1 MTLYVFCFCGR
12 GPEREEMAIAKR
24 KDIDM
29 TTGALLPKILVF
41 VLPLIATNLLQMLYN
56 AADMMVVGLSSE
68 GDAVGAIGTTGAF
81 TSLVVN
87 LFIGLS
93 VGANVVVARHI
104 GAGERERASN
114 AVHTSTILGLA
125 LGVLGG
131 IVGILISEPVMSLLG
146 NQGRLLDLSVTYVR
160 FYFGALPFHALSN
173 YAIALHRAKGDTR
186 TPLIVLSIS
195 GVLNVLLNLFFVLV
209 LDMSVEGVAL
219 ATGIAAAV
227 SAAVLYANL
236 MREEGPC
243 RFSFKQ
249 LAHFDKREAAQV
261 LLIGIPAGVQ
271 GALFSI
277 SNMLIQSSIIS
288 VNNSAFPVDAAYQPV
303 VKGNAAAANLEGFAY
318 VAVNATQQA
327 AVTFTSQNVGA
338 AEYGRVKRVMA
349 CCYGLGLAVGVLVS
363 FLLVG
368 LQEPLLALYGVK
380 DQGDVLSKAALE
392 AGKARIL
399 WTLAPYCIISAM
411 EVGSGVLRGLGKSLT
426 STGICLLFACVLRV
440 TWRFTIFRIDPTS
453 ITSSLAS
460 IYLSY
465 PVSWLL
471 AGLFLFLF
479 SALALR
485 GLIRTY
491 RAQHGEL

>member
-1 MTLYVFCFCGR
+1 MAVYVFCFCGDR
-12 GPEREEMAIAKR
+12 PERRKMVATKR
-24 KDIDM
+24 KDMDM
-29 TTGALLPKILVF
+29 TTGAILPKILVF
-41 VLPLIATNLLQMLYN
+41 VLPLIVTNLLQMLYN
-56 AADMMVVGLSSE
+56 AADMIVVGLSAE

-93 VGANVVVARHI
+93 VGANVVVARHL
-104 GAGERERASN
+104 GAGERDRASV
-114 AVHTSTILGLA
+114 AVHTSTVIGVA
-125 LGVLGG
+125 LGVVGG
-131 IVGILISEPVMSLLG
+131 AVGVLISEPVMRLLG
-146 NQGRLLDLSVTYVR
+146 NQGRLLELSVIYVR
-160 FYFGALPFHALSN
+160 YYFGALPFHALSN

-186 TPLIVLSIS
+186 TPLIVLSLS
-195 GVLNVLLNLFFVLV
+195 GILNVGLNLFFVLV
-209 LDMSVEGVAL
+209 LGMSVQGVAL

-236 MREEGPC
+236 ARDKGPC
-243 RFSFKQ
+243 RFSFK
-249 LAHFDKREAAQV
+249 LLRFEKSEATKI

-288 VNNSAFPVDAAYQPV
+288 VNNSAFDPNAAYQPV

-318 VAVNATQQA
+318 TAVNAMQQA

-338 AEYGRVKRVMA
+338 AKYGRVKRVMA
-349 CCYGLGLAVGVLVS
+349 CCYALGLAVGFCVMAI
-363 FLLVG
+363 LVG

-380 DQGDVLSKAALE
+380 DAGDVLSKAALE
-392 AGKARIL
+392 AGKTRLRWVIM
-399 WTLAPYCIISAM
+399 PYYIIALM

-440 TWRFTIFRIDPTS
+440 VWRFTIFRVDPTS
-453 ITSSLAS
+453 ISSSLAS

-471 AGLFLFLF
+471 AGAFLFLF
-479 SALALR
+479 SALNLR
-485 GLIRTY
+485 KLIRTY
-491 RAQHGEL
+491 RESHNEL

>member
-1 MTLYVFCFCGR
+1 MVAT
-12 GPEREEMAIAKR
+12 KR
-24 KDIDM
+24 KDMDM
-29 TTGALLPKILVF
+29 TTGAILPKILVF
-41 VLPLIATNLLQMLYN
+41 VLPLIVTNLLQMLYN
-56 AADMMVVGLSSE
+56 AADMIVVGLSTE
-68 GDAVGAIGTTGAF
+68 QDAVGAIGTTGAF

-93 VGANVVVARHI
+93 VGANVVVARHL
-104 GAGERERASN
+104 GAGDKERASG
-114 AVHTSTILGLA
+114 AVHTSTVVGLL
-125 LGVLGG
+125 LGVIGG
-131 IVGILISEPVMSLLG
+131 AVGIAISEPVMRLLG
-146 NQGRLLDLSVTYVR
+146 NQGRLLELSVTYVR

-186 TPLIVLSIS
+186 TPLIVLSCTGI
-195 GVLNVLLNLFFVLV
+195 LNVCLNLFFVLV
-209 LDMSVEGVAL
+209 LGMSVQGVAL

-227 SAAVLYANL
+227 SAIVLYANL
-236 MREEGPC
+236 ARDKGAC
-243 RFSFKQ
+243 RFSFK
-249 LAHFDKREAAQV
+249 LLRCDKKEVKQI

-288 VNNSAFPVDAAYQPV
+288 VNNGFFDPSEAYQPV

-318 VAVNATQQA
+318 TAVNAMQQA

-338 AEYGRVKRVMA
+338 AKYDRVKRVMA
-349 CCYGLGLAVGVLVS
+349 CCYGLGIAVGLVVT
-363 FLLVG
+363 LILVG

-380 DQGDVLSKAALE
+380 EVAGDKLSSAAVE
-392 AGKARIL
+392 AGKTRML
-399 WTLAPYCIISAM
+399 WTLVPYAIIALM
-411 EVGSGVLRGLGKSLT
+411 EVGSGTLRGLGKSLT

-440 TWRFTIFRIDPTS
+440 VWRFTIFRIDPES

-465 PVSWLL
+465 PVSWFL

-479 SALALR
+479 SALNLR
-485 GLIRTY
+485 RLIRTY
-491 RAQHGEL
+491 RKSHGDL

>member
-1 MTLYVFCFCGR
+1 MTLYVFCFYGL
-12 GPEREEMAIAKR
+12 GPEREEMVATKK

-29 TTGALLPKILVF
+29 TQGALLPKILLF
-41 VLPLIATNLLQMLYN
+41 VLPLILTNLLQMFYN
-56 AADMMVVGLSSE
+56 AADMIVVGLSTE

-93 VGANVVVARHI
+93 VGATVVVARHL
-104 GAGERERASN
+104 GAGEHERASR
-114 AVHTSTILGLA
+114 AVHTSTIIGLA
-125 LGVLGG
+125 LGVVGG
-131 IVGILISEPVMSLLG
+131 AVGIAISEPVMRLLG

-186 TPLIVLSIS
+186 TPLIVLSLS
-195 GVLNVLLNLFFVLV
+195 GVLNVGLNLFFVLV
-209 LDMSVEGVAL
+209 LGMSVQGVAL
-219 ATGIAAAV
+219 ATAMAAAV
-227 SAAVLYANL
+227 SAGVLYANL
-236 MREEGPC
+236 ARDTGPC
-243 RFSFKQ
+243 RFSFK
-249 LAHFDKREAAQV
+249 LLKFEKNEAKMI

-288 VNNSAFPVDAAYQPV
+288 VNNSAFDPNAAYQPV

-318 VAVNATQQA
+318 TAVNAMQQA

-338 AEYGRVKRVMA
+338 AKYGRVKRVMG
-349 CCYGLGLAVGVLVS
+349 CCYGLGLLVGLSVS
-363 FLLVG
+363 ALLVG
-368 LQEPLLALYGVK
+368 LQQPFLALYGVK
-380 DQGDVLSKAALE
+380 DVGDELSRAALA
-392 AGKARIL
+392 AGMTRMRWVIL
-399 WTLAPYCIISAM
+399 PYGIIALM
-411 EVGSGVLRGLGKSLT
+411 EVGSGILRGLGKSLT

-440 TWRFTIFRIDPTS
+440 VWRFTIFRVDPTS
-453 ITSSLAS
+453 VTRSLAS

-465 PVSWLL
+465 PVSWFL

-479 SALALR
+479 SALNLR
-485 GLIRTY
+485 KLIRTY
-491 RAQHGEL
+491 RSRHE

>member
-12 GPEREEMAIAKR
+12 RPEREEMAITKR

-29 TTGALLPKILVF
+29 TTGSLLPKILLF

-56 AADMMVVGLSSE
+56 AADMIVVGLSTE

-104 GAGERERASN
+104 GAGERDRASR

-125 LGVLGG
+125 LGVIGGVVG
-131 IVGILISEPVMSLLG
+131 IVISEPVMRLLG

-186 TPLIVLSIS
+186 TPLIVLSLS
-195 GVLNVLLNLFFVLV
+195 GILNVLLNLFFVLV

-236 MREEGPC
+236 MRDEGPC
-243 RFSFKQ
+243 RFSFK
-249 LAHFDKREAAQV
+249 LLRFEKSEASQV

-288 VNNSAFPVDAAYQPV
+288 VNNSAFPADAAYQPV

-318 VAVNATQQA
+318 TAVNAMQQA

-338 AEYGRVKRVMA
+338 AEYKRVKRVMA
-349 CCYGLGLAVGVLVS
+349 CCYGLGLAVGLAVS
-363 FLLVG
+363 ALLVG
-368 LQEPLLALYGVK
+368 LQEPLLALYGVA

-392 AGKARIL
+392 AGKTRML
-399 WTLAPYCIISAM
+399 WTLAPYCIISLM

-426 STGICLLFACVLRV
+426 STGICLLFACILRV

-479 SALALR
+479 SALNLR
-485 GLIRTY
+485 RLIRTY
-491 RAQHGEL
+491 RAQHGEV